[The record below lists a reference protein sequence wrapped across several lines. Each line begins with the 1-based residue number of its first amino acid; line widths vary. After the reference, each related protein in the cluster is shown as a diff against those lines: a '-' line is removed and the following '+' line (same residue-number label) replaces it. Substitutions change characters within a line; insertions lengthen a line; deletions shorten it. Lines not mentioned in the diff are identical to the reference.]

1 MKSNVLK
8 TAGLALI
15 SGVSLM
21 SFNARPSKGVEKE
34 EVVAVN
40 TTTLKVTVKDI
51 KSKEGT
57 MFFVLWTGKDGF
69 PSELDK
75 AYKIEKVKD
84 FSTSASHTFK
94 NLPYGDY
101 AVAVFQD
108 KDNNGELE
116 KNFIGIPREP
126 IAMTNMT
133 GMGKPSF
140 KKCTITLNSPEKN
153 ITLGFIN
160 D

>member
-1 MKSNVLK
+1 
-8 TAGLALI
+8 
-15 SGVSLM
+15 M
-21 SFNARPSKGVEKE
+21 SFNTVPNKSIEKD
-34 EVVAVN
+34 EVVTMN
-40 TTTLKVTVKDI
+40 TTTLKVTVKDV

-57 MFFVLWTGKDGF
+57 MFFVLWTGNDGF
-69 PSELDK
+69 PSELNK
-75 AYKIEKVKD
+75 AYKIEKVKG
-84 FSTSASHTFK
+84 FGTSATHTFK

-108 KDNNGELE
+108 KDNNGELK

-140 KKCTITLNSPEKN
+140 KKCTIKLDSPKKDV
-153 ITLGFIN
+153 TLGFIN

>member
-8 TAGLALI
+8 TAVIALI
-15 SGVSLM
+15 AGASLM
-21 SFNARPSKGVEKE
+21 SFNTIPNKSVENEK
-34 EVVAVN
+34 VATIN
-40 TTTLKVTVKDI
+40 STTLKVTVKDV

-57 MFFVLWTGKDGF
+57 MFFVLWTSNDGF
-69 PSELDK
+69 PGELEK
-75 AYKIEKVKD
+75 ACKIEKVKD
-84 FSTSASHTFK
+84 FGSSASYTFE

-108 KDNNGELE
+108 KDNNGELK

-140 KKCTITLNSPEKN
+140 KKCTITLNSPEKDISLN
-153 ITLGFIN
+153 FIN